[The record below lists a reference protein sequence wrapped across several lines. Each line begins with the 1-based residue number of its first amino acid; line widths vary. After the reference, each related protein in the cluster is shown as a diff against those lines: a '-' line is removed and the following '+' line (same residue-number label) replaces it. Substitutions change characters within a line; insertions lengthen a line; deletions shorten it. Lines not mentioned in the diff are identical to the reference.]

1 MHRSATGDARRVH
14 EDVDA
19 TVLGVRRRERIGDRR
34 FVAHVERDDRRR
46 RRDVHP
52 HRRRALGLE
61 PLRRR
66 RADPG
71 RRAGDHRDLA
81 VEPAHV
87 LLSPSVRRFPDLTC
101 ALNNYIVSVQM
112 STSTPVRERGPD
124 TATRILDAAEL
135 CIRRYGLRRVSMGDV
150 AQAAGLSRG
159 SVYNHFQDREALIDA
174 VLERTADRFV
184 AGSEASVRRRRTLAA
199 QVAEAAAFIRTHQ
212 DDPLLVLTAGEESL
226 IASLLTARI
235 DGLVARWVEFWQP
248 YPRRRRGARR
258 GPRRASTGAPPPSG
272 SSACCSHS

>member
-1 MHRSATGDARRVH
+1 
-14 EDVDA
+14 
-19 TVLGVRRRERIGDRR
+19 
-34 FVAHVERDDRRR
+34 
-46 RRDVHP
+46 
-52 HRRRALGLE
+52 
-61 PLRRR
+61 
-66 RADPG
+66 
-71 RRAGDHRDLA
+71 
-81 VEPAHV
+81 
-87 LLSPSVRRFPDLTC
+87 
-101 ALNNYIVSVQM
+101 M

-124 TATRILDAAEL
+124 TATRIVDAAEL

-199 QVAEAAAFIRTHQ
+199 QIGEAAAFIRTHQ

-248 YPRRRRGARR
+248 YLAGAEERGEVRA
-258 GPRRASTGAPPPSG
+258 GLDRRAAAEWIVRLLLSLVIMPSTVVDLDDPDAVRHYVQEFVVRGLAPD
-272 SSACCSHS
+272 SAQ